1 MKKVSVLMAAVAA
14 AASLASCT
22 AQSPKAN
29 LKNEV
34 DSISYSL
41 GVLQSDPRL
50 KDMLKQQL
58 DLDSTTYS
66 AFLEGFIQG
75 AQNKDKKAIARAIG
89 FSQGMQFNEKNL
101 KQGSVQFFG
110 GDSTKVL
117 NQADLLAGYV
127 AAFNNKDL
135 KISTDD
141 ARNLLQAFQEKSQSE
156 KMLKEFGEYK
166 VQNEKFLAD
175 NKTKDGVKTTP
186 SGLQYKVLKEGKG
199 AVPSDTTKV
208 KVNYKGTLIDGT
220 EFDSSYKRN
229 EPFVCSA
236 KDVIKGWGEA
246 ITMMP
251 VGSKWELYIPQE
263 LAYGTRNMG
272 TIKPFST
279 LIFEVEVVD
288 VVK

>member
-1 MKKVSVLMAAVAA
+1 MKKVSILLSAVAA

-29 LKNEV
+29 LKNDV
-34 DSISYSL
+34 DSVSYSL
-41 GVLQSDPRL
+41 GVLQADPRL
-50 KDMLKQQL
+50 KTALQQQF
-58 DLDSTTYS
+58 DLDSTVYS
-66 AFLEGFIQG
+66 AFLEGFVQG
-75 AQNKDKKAIARAIG
+75 AQNKDKKAIARALG

-101 KQGSVQFFG
+101 KQGSMQFFG
-110 GDSTKVL
+110 GDSTKMI

-135 KISTDD
+135 KITTED
-141 ARNLLQAFQEKSQSE
+141 AQKMLQMFQEKMQSE
-156 KMLKEFGEYK
+156 KMLKDFGEYK
-166 VQNEKFLAD
+166 KQNEKFLAD
-175 NKTKDGVKTTP
+175 NKTKEGVKTTP
-186 SGLQYKVLKEGKG
+186 SGLQYKVIKEGTG
-199 AVPSDTTKV
+199 VVPTDTTKV

-229 EPFVCSA
+229 EAFECTA

-263 LAYGTRNMG
+263 LAYGSRNMG

-279 LIFEVEVVD
+279 LVFEVELVD
-288 VVK
+288 VAK

>member
-1 MKKVSVLMAAVAA
+1 MKKVSILLSAVAA

-34 DSISYSL
+34 DSVSYSL
-41 GVLQSDPRL
+41 GVLQADPRL
-50 KDMLKQQL
+50 KTALQQQF
-58 DLDSTTYS
+58 DLDSTVYN
-66 AFLEGFIQG
+66 AFLEGFVQG
-75 AQNKDKKAIARAIG
+75 AQNKDKKAIARALG

-101 KQGSVQFFG
+101 KQGSMQFFG
-110 GDSTKVL
+110 GDSTKML

-127 AAFNNKDL
+127 AAFNNKDM
-135 KISTDD
+135 KISTED
-141 ARNLLQAFQEKSQSE
+141 AQKMLQMFQEKMQSE
-156 KMLKEFGEYK
+156 KMLNEFGEYK
-166 VQNEKFLAD
+166 KQNEKFLAD
-175 NKTKDGVKTTP
+175 NKAKEGVKTTP
-186 SGLQYKVLKEGKG
+186 SGLQYKVIKEGKG
-199 AVPSDTTKV
+199 VIPTDTTKV

-229 EPFVCSA
+229 EPFECTA

-263 LAYGTRNMG
+263 LAYGSRNMG

-279 LIFEVEVVD
+279 LVFEVELVD
-288 VVK
+288 VAK

>member
-1 MKKVSVLMAAVAA
+1 MKKVSILMAVAT

-29 LKNEV
+29 LKSEV

-50 KDMLKQQL
+50 KSMLQQQL

-66 AFLEGFIQG
+66 AFIEGFLQG

-101 KQGSVQFFG
+101 KQGSLQFFG

-127 AAFNNKDL
+127 ASFNDKDV
-135 KISTDD
+135 KISRED
-141 ARNLLQAFQEKSQSE
+141 AQKMMQMFQEKMQSE
-156 KMLKEFGEYK
+156 KMMKEFGEYK
-166 VQNEKFLAD
+166 TQNEKFLAE
-175 NKTKDGVKTTP
+175 NKTKEGVKTTP
-186 SGLQYKVLKEGKG
+186 NGLQYKIVKEGKG
-199 AVPSDTTKV
+199 AIPTDTTKV

-229 EPFVCSA
+229 EAFECTA

-263 LAYGTRNMG
+263 LAYGDKNMG
-272 TIKPFST
+272 TIKPYST
-279 LIFEVEVVD
+279 LIFEVELVD
-288 VVK
+288 IVKK